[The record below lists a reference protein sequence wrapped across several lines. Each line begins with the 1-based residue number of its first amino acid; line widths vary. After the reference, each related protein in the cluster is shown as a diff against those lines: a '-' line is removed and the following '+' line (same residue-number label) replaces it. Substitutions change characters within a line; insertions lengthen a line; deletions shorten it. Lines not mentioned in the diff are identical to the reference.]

1 MVDNEVENE
10 SAYWDYCFCGKM
22 ISHKLHP
29 SSIGNIDG
37 FPLKW
42 SLGLDGSIS
51 TII

>member
-10 SAYWDYCFCGKM
+10 SPYWDYYFCGKM
-22 ISHKLHP
+22 ISHKLHH

-37 FPLKW
+37 FPLIRC
-42 SLGLDGSIS
+42 LGLDGSIF